1 MEELRD
7 VLLPIAVLGSFGAAL
22 VFFTKVLTDYLL
34 RKKLVE
40 KGLVGPDVAPLL
52 QKQVME
58 NNKLNSLKW
67 GIIIFFGGA
76 GLIVID
82 LIDYEAN
89 STVPFGIFAC
99 MLSLGFLVYFLVAR
113 MINKD

>member
-1 MEELRD
+1 MGELRD
-7 VLLPIAVLGSFGAAL
+7 ILLPITIIGSFGTAL
-22 VFFTKVLTDYLL
+22 VLFTKVLTDYLL

-58 NNKLNSLKW
+58 NNKLNMLKW

-76 GLIVID
+76 GLIMVD
-82 LIDYEAN
+82 LFNYD
-89 STVPFGIFAC
+89 STSTIPFGIFAC
-99 MLSLGFLVYFLVAR
+99 TLSLGFLVHFMVAR
-113 MINKD
+113 KINKD